1 MSGGELIRR
10 CLVAAAGVV
19 LAALVPQVVPWRL
32 CDGPACLI
40 VGIIAVPAL
49 VFGVA
54 LLAWAIMAV
63 GRIRPAWPVALGGPL
78 VFFALVSTVADLPNT
93 VVFFVVAAAS
103 YAYAALVTADALPRA
118 WQVALAAPV
127 VVLFVW
133 GVVPRLLPA
142 S

>member
-10 CLVAAAGVV
+10 CLVAAAAAV
-19 LAALVPQVVPWRL
+19 LAALVPQVVPGRL
-32 CDGPACLI
+32 CDGPGCLL
-40 VGIIAVPAL
+40 VGIIAVPLL

-63 GRIRPAWPVALGGPL
+63 GRVRPAWPVALGGPL
-78 VFFALVSTVADLPNT
+78 VFFALVSTVAGVPNI

-103 YAYAALVTADALPRA
+103 YAFAALVTADALSRA

-127 VVLFVW
+127 VVLFGWSVA
-133 GVVPRLLPA
+133 RLLR
-142 S
+142 